1 MKNELQESLKREIGI
16 LDVAV
21 NVVNISIASGI
32 FLLPA
37 LIAGI
42 LGNASFMA
50 YLLCGTL
57 FLLIALCYAEAS
69 SRITNT
75 GGAYTYIENAF
86 GQYIGFISNSLVWFG
101 CGVFASAALVN
112 GIADILSVSFPM
124 FTNPIYRGV
133 LFLLV
138 LVFCAFFNVKGIKQ
152 GMNVIKLLTLI
163 KILPLVLLVGV
174 GLFYLKSDNLHW
186 EKLPTFESLGEASL
200 VLFFAFTGGEMAV
213 NISGEMKNP
222 NRTAPLGLLL
232 GIGVI
237 ILFYCLLQLVAQ
249 GVLGS
254 DLLNHKKAPL
264 AAVAGVLFG
273 DFGVTLLTIC
283 SVLAIFGSLNSIVLL
298 FPRTLYAG
306 AKDGTLPTFL
316 AKIHPQF
323 ATPYWS
329 IISFCIMVFLV
340 AISGGFKQLVV
351 LATASIFLIHL
362 GVVLAVIKS
371 KLQKEIPQTTAFTLY
386 GGLTIP
392 ILALVVLI
400 WFLGQLKFNEIK
412 AMGLFLTILSLIYLV
427 FNGKKKS

>member
-50 YLLCGTL
+50 YVLCGTL

-86 GQYIGFISNSLVWFG
+86 GKYIGFMSNSLVWFG
-101 CGVFASAALVN
+101 CGVFASAAMVN

-124 FTNPIYRGV
+124 FTNPIYRSV
-133 LFLLV
+133 LFLLI

-163 KILPLVLLVGV
+163 KTLPLILLVGV

-186 EKLPTFESLGEASL
+186 EKLPTFKSLGEASL
-200 VLFFAFTGGEMAV
+200 ILFFAFTGGEMAI

-254 DLLNHKKAPL
+254 ALLNHKEAPL

-306 AKDGTLPTFL
+306 AKDGTLPPFL
-316 AKIHPQF
+316 AQIHPQF

-362 GVVLAVIKS
+362 GVVLAVIKY
-371 KLQKEIPQTTAFTLY
+371 KLLKETIQNTAFTLY
-386 GGLTIP
+386 GGLMIP
-392 ILALVVLI
+392 ILAFVVLI
-400 WFLGQLKFNEIK
+400 WFLGQLKSNEIR
-412 AMGLFLTILSLIYLV
+412 AMGFFLTILSLIYLV
-427 FNGKKKS
+427 LNRKKKL

>member
-1 MKNELQESLKREIGI
+1 MKNEPQESLKREIGI

-50 YLLCGTL
+50 YVLCGTL

-86 GQYIGFISNSLVWFG
+86 GKYIGFMSNSLVWFG
-101 CGVFASAALVN
+101 CGVFASAAMVN

-124 FTNPIYRGV
+124 FTNPIYRSV
-133 LFLLV
+133 LFLFM

-163 KILPLVLLVGV
+163 KTLPLILLVGV

-186 EKLPTFESLGEASL
+186 EKLPTFKSLGEASL
-200 VLFFAFTGGEMAV
+200 ILFFAFTGGEMAI

-254 DLLNHKKAPL
+254 GLLNHKEAPL

-306 AKDGTLPTFL
+306 AKDGTLPPFL

-362 GVVLAVIKS
+362 GVVLAVLKY
-371 KLQKEIPQTTAFTLY
+371 KLQEKTIQNTAFTLY
-386 GGLTIP
+386 GGLMIP
-392 ILALVVLI
+392 ILAFVVLI
-400 WFLGQLKFNEIK
+400 WFLGQLKSNEIR
-412 AMGLFLTILSLIYLV
+412 AMGFFLTILSLIYLV
-427 FNGKKKS
+427 LNRKKKL